1 MQSIGER
8 VRALRKS
15 EGLTLAKFGEMIG
28 ISNPSVSNIESGK
41 TSPSKQTVLAICREF
56 GVSEAWLRDGA
67 GEMLVRQSADEQLQR
82 LAGGLMSE
90 SSESFRR
97 RFITALL
104 ELPPESWPAVERFL
118 QRLLQSSQPD
128 APADQELPPE

>member
-15 EGLTLAKFGEMIG
+15 EGLTLAKFGERIG

-56 GVSEAWLRDGA
+56 AVSEAWLRTGE
-67 GEMLVRQSADEQLQR
+67 GEMYAARSLNEQLAE
-82 LAGGLMSE
+82 LANALMQHSDAE
-90 SSESFRR
+90 FKK
-97 RFITALL
+97 RFVAALL
-104 ELPPESWPAVERFL
+104 QCPPAWWDATEAFLSRLSAPPE
-118 QRLLQSSQPD
+118 
-128 APADQELPPE
+128 